1 MSKGS
6 REAAESTV
14 GAALQMGAAERPW
27 QLNCY
32 TMLRKVEY
40 FMYRSQTKQI
50 TIGNKVIGGGNPILI
65 QSMTN
70 TKTENVEATVAQIL
84 ALEAAGCEIIRCT
97 VPTLEA
103 ALALKEIKKQIH
115 IPLVAD
121 IHFDYKMAIAAMEN
135 GADKIR
141 INPGNIGSTDKV
153 KAVVDVAKERNIPI
167 RVGVNSGSLEKQLV
181 EKYGGVTAE
190 GIVESALDK
199 VRIIEDLG
207 YDNLVIS
214 IKSSDV
220 MMCVKAHE
228 LLAGMTV
235 YPLHV
240 GITESGTVQS
250 GNIKSAIGLGIILNQ
265 GIGDTIRVS
274 LTGNPVEE
282 IKSAKLILR
291 TLGLRKGG
299 VEVVSC
305 PTCGRTQID
314 LIGLAGKVEKLVED
328 YQLDIK
334 VAVMGCAVNGPG
346 EAKEADI
353 GIAGGIGEGLLI
365 KKGQIIRKVPEE
377 QLLSVLKDELDH
389 WQS

>member
-1 MSKGS
+1 MT
-6 REAAESTV
+6 R
-14 GAALQMGAAERPW
+14 Q
-27 QLNCY
+27 
-32 TMLRKVEY
+32 
-40 FMYRSQTKQI
+40 QTRVI
-50 TIGNKVIGGGNPILI
+50 TIGDKKIGGGNPILI

-70 TKTENVEATVAQIL
+70 TRTEDVAATVAQIHK
-84 ALEAAGCEIIRCT
+84 LEEAGCEIIRCT

-103 ALALKEIKKQIH
+103 AKALSEIKKQIS
-115 IPLVAD
+115 IPVVAD

-141 INPGNIGSTDKV
+141 INPGNIGGRDKV
-153 KAVVDVAKERNIPI
+153 EAVVSVAKERNIPI
-167 RVGVNSGSLEKQLV
+167 RVGVNSGSLEKELV
-181 EKYGGVTAE
+181 EKYHGVTAE

-199 VRIIEDLG
+199 VHMIEELD
-207 YDNLVIS
+207 YHNLVIS

-228 LLAGMTV
+228 LLADKTD

-240 GITESGTVQS
+240 GITESGTVIS
-250 GNIKSAIGLGIILNQ
+250 GNIKSSIGLGLILNQ

-274 LTGNPVEE
+274 LTGDPVEE

-299 VEVVSC
+299 IEVVSC
-305 PTCGRTQID
+305 PTCGRTKID
-314 LIGLAGKVEKLVED
+314 LIGLANQVETMVAG
-328 YQLDIK
+328 YPLDIK

-365 KKGQIIRKVPEE
+365 KKGEIVKKVPEN
-377 QLLSVLKDELDH
+377 QLLSVLKEELDN
-389 WQS
+389 WQA

>member
-1 MSKGS
+1 MI
-6 REAAESTV
+6 RNNT
-14 GAALQMGAAERPW
+14 
-27 QLNCY
+27 
-32 TMLRKVEY
+32 KVV
-40 FMYRSQTKQI
+40 S
-50 TIGNKVIGGGNPILI
+50 IGNVKIGGEHPIAI

-70 TKTENVEATVAQIL
+70 TKTEDVAGTVAQIL
-84 ALEAAGCEIIRCT
+84 ALERAGCEIVRCT
-97 VPTLEA
+97 VPTMEA
-103 ALALKEIKKQIH
+103 AKALTEIKKQIH

-141 INPGNIGSTDKV
+141 INPGNIGDVSRV

-167 RVGVNSGSLEKQLV
+167 RVGVNSGSLEKNLV
-181 EKYGGVTAE
+181 EKYNGVTAE

-199 VRIIEDLG
+199 VHLIEDLG

-228 LLAGMTV
+228 LLADKTA

-250 GNIKSAIGLGIILNQ
+250 GNIKSAIGLGLILGQ
-265 GIGDTIRVS
+265 GIGNTIRVS
-274 LTGNPVEE
+274 LTGDPTEE

-299 VEVVSC
+299 IEVVSC

-314 LIGLAGKVEKLVED
+314 LIGLATKVEKLVED
-328 YQLDIK
+328 YPLDIK
-334 VAVMGCAVNGPG
+334 VAVMGCVVNGPG
-346 EAKEADI
+346 EAKEADL

-365 KKGQIIRKVPEE
+365 KKGEIIRKVPED
-377 QLLSVLKDELDH
+377 QLLSTLKEELDN
-389 WQS
+389 WK

>member
-1 MSKGS
+1 MKT
-6 REAAESTV
+6 REV
-14 GAALQMGAAERPW
+14 R
-27 QLNCY
+27 
-32 TMLRKVEY
+32 
-40 FMYRSQTKQI
+40 
-50 TIGNKVIGGGNPILI
+50 IGDRIIGGDHPILI

-70 TKTENVEATVAQIL
+70 TKTEDVQATVEQIQRL
-84 ALEAAGCEIIRCT
+84 TAAGCEIIRCA
-97 VPTLEA
+97 VPTMEA
-103 ALALKEIKKQIH
+103 AQAFSEIKKQIS

-121 IHFDYKMAIAAMEN
+121 IHFDYKLAIAAMEN

-141 INPGNIGSTDKV
+141 INPGNIGSKDRIR
-153 KAVVDVAKERNIPI
+153 AVVDVAKEQEIPI
-167 RVGVNSGSLEKQLV
+167 RVGVNSGSLEKELV
-181 EKYGGVTAE
+181 EKYHGVTAE
-190 GIVESALDK
+190 GLVESALDK
-199 VRIIEDLG
+199 VQIIEDMG

-228 LLAGMTV
+228 LIAKQTD

-240 GITESGTVQS
+240 GITESGTVNS
-250 GNIKSAIGLGIILNQ
+250 GNIKSAIGLGLILNQ

-274 LTGNPVEE
+274 LTGDPVEE

-299 VEVVSC
+299 IEVVSC

-314 LIGLAGKVEKLVED
+314 LISLAKRVED
-328 YQLDIK
+328 MVSDIPLDLK
-334 VAVMGCAVNGPG
+334 VAVMGCVVNGPG

-365 KKGQIIRKVPEE
+365 KHGEIVKKLPEE
-377 QLLSVLKDELDH
+377 ELLEALRQELLN
-389 WQS
+389 WSE

>member
-1 MSKGS
+1 MT
-6 REAAESTV
+6 RE
-14 GAALQMGAAERPW
+14 
-27 QLNCY
+27 
-32 TMLRKVEY
+32 
-40 FMYRSQTKQI
+40 QTRVI
-50 TIGNKVIGGGNPILI
+50 RIGDRLIGGGNPILI

-70 TKTENVEATVAQIL
+70 TRTEDVEATVAQIKRL
-84 ALEAAGCEIIRCT
+84 TEAGCEIIRCT

-103 ALALKEIKKQIH
+103 AQAIKEIKKQIT

-141 INPGNIGSTDKV
+141 INPGNIGGKDKV
-153 KAVVDVAKERNIPI
+153 AAVVRVAKERNIPI
-167 RVGVNSGSLEKQLV
+167 RVGVNSGSLEKELV
-181 EKYGGVTAE
+181 EKYHGVTAE

-199 VRIIEDLG
+199 VHMIEDLD
-207 YDNLVIS
+207 YQNLVIS

-220 MMCVKAHE
+220 LMCVKAHE
-228 LLAGMTV
+228 ILAAQTD

-240 GITESGTVQS
+240 GITESGTIIS
-250 GNIKSAIGLGIILNQ
+250 GNIKSSIGLALILHQ

-274 LTGNPVEE
+274 LTGDPVEE

-299 VEVVSC
+299 IEVVSC
-305 PTCGRTQID
+305 PTCGRTKID
-314 LIGLAGKVEKLVED
+314 LIGLANQVETLVAG
-328 YQLDIK
+328 YPLNIK

-346 EAKEADI
+346 EAREADI

-365 KKGQIIRKVPEE
+365 KKGEIIKKVPESE
-377 QLLSVLKDELDH
+377 LLSVLKEELDH
-389 WQS
+389 WPG

>member
-1 MSKGS
+1 MLY
-6 REAAESTV
+6 REKT
-14 GAALQMGAAERPW
+14 
-27 QLNCY
+27 
-32 TMLRKVEY
+32 KVI
-40 FMYRSQTKQI
+40 K
-50 TIGNKVIGGGNPILI
+50 IGNKVIGGGNPIMI

-70 TKTENVEATVAQIL
+70 TKTEDAAATVNQIL
-84 ALEAAGCEIIRCT
+84 RLQDAGCDIIRCT
-97 VPTLEA
+97 VPNIDA
-103 ALALKEIKKQIH
+103 ARAIAEIKKEIS

-121 IHFDYKMAIAAMEN
+121 IHFDYRMAIAAIEN

-141 INPGNIGSTDKV
+141 INPGNIGSKERV
-153 KAVVDVAKERNIPI
+153 AEVVRVAKERNIPI
-167 RVGVNSGSLEKQLV
+167 RVGVNSGSLEKELV
-181 EKYGGVTAE
+181 EKYHGVTAE

-199 VRIIEDLG
+199 VRMIEDMD

-220 MMCVKAHE
+220 LMSVKAHE
-228 LLAGMTV
+228 LLAGKTP

-240 GITESGTVQS
+240 GITESGTVTS
-250 GNIKSAIGLGIILNQ
+250 GNIKSSIGLGIILHE

-274 LTGNPVEE
+274 LTGDPVEE

-299 VEVVSC
+299 IEVVSC
-305 PTCGRTQID
+305 PTFGRTNID
-314 LIGLAGKVEKLVED
+314 LIGLAAQVENLVQNYD
-328 YQLDIK
+328 LDIK

-365 KKGQIIRKVPEE
+365 KKGEIVRKVPENE
-377 QLLSVLKDELDH
+377 LLATLKHELDN
-389 WQS
+389 WGL